1 MKVERSESGH
11 VMIEMDVDD
20 GDKLAH
26 LIREHADE
34 ITNGCLELASL
45 LSEAQ
50 YNAKNEFRQPPHA
63 FDEHAP
69 KVPSVED

>member
-11 VMIEMDVDD
+11 VMIEMDVED
-20 GDKLAH
+20 GEKLAR
-26 LIREHADE
+26 LIRQHADE
-34 ITNGCLELASL
+34 TTNGALELASL

-50 YNAKNEFRQPPHA
+50 YNANNDFRQPPHA

>member
-11 VMIEMDVDD
+11 VMIEMSVDD
-20 GDKLAH
+20 GDKLAR

-50 YNAKNEFRQPPHA
+50 YNAKNDFRQPPHA
-63 FDEHAP
+63 FDEKAP